1 MNDTIAKVERRG
13 EELGNSNIVTMVN
26 DDLLE
31 KYASKDKDHH
41 KTYDVSVDPICALE
55 KEVPQLVSSATSSI
69 ASARSS
75 SASPE
80 LKHHPVQVTSQSNDT
95 VQAPQITSAEQ
106 LGENVVQVDQ
116 SA

>member
-13 EELGNSNIVTMVN
+13 EELANSNVVSLVN
-26 DDLLE
+26 DELLE
-31 KYASKDKDHH
+31 KYATEDKYHH

-80 LKHHPVQVTSQSNDT
+80 LKQHPVQATSLGNDTVTSQQS
-95 VQAPQITSAEQ
+95 TSAEP
-106 LGENVVQVDQ
+106 LVENVVKVDE
-116 SA
+116 SV

>member
-13 EELGNSNIVTMVN
+13 EELGNSNIVSVVD

-31 KYASKDKDHH
+31 KYATKDKHH
-41 KTYDVSVDPICALE
+41 HETYDVSVDPICGLE

-80 LKHHPVQVTSQSNDT
+80 LKQHPVEATSQGDDT
-95 VQAPQITSAEQ
+95 VAAQQIASAEP
-106 LGENVVQVDQ
+106 LGENVVKLDQ